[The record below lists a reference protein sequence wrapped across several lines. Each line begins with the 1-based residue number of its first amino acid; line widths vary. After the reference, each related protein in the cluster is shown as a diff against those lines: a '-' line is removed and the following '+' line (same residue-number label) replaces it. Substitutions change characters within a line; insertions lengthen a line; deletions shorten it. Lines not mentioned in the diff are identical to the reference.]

1 MYFLNTDIGIIED
14 KVYKIIQEIDVIEIR
29 HYIESTCAS
38 YSNNESDNQFTVL
51 ADYIFG
57 GNQIGQNIVSHNLN
71 DKAR

>member
-1 MYFLNTDIGIIED
+1 MDIRIIED
-14 KVYKIIQEIDVIEIR
+14 KGYKIIQEIDVIEIR
-29 HYIESTCAS
+29 HYIESTYAS
-38 YSNNESDNQFTVL
+38 YSNNESDNQITVL